1 MKKKVLFVALL
12 MGVAGALTAQNY
24 QIPNGDFE
32 LWDGNSNTSEPV
44 HWNSF
49 ASSDGTFA
57 GMASTPHHYR
67 RGGARPGSEGA
78 YYLTIYTKSI
88 LGIKANGN
96 MTTGRIHAGSMTA
109 SSSNNYNYTVRNNP
123 DFCLPFTA
131 TPDSIYM
138 WVSYYAANAASETSV
153 KAIIHG
159 DSDFQDP
166 NHNDNASLYCGKAVV
181 DFGRTTSSASEMGW
195 TLLKVP
201 FEYSGTADPAYMII
215 SLTTNKTPGG
225 GDAND
230 SLSID
235 DIVLVYSAWLNDIS
249 LDGNTIEGFSKGVM
263 DYDLG
268 LVESFDAIV
277 SGLGYQTEVADAAVE
292 RGVAYGRAGED
303 SLMVV
308 TLTVTAEDG
317 VTQRVYTVRASQHIE
332 SEEPPVDPP
341 VGLDVMEANV
351 LTVYPNP
358 ACSRVCVRSEE
369 EVLCL
374 ELMEVSGRI
383 VRVARGASELSLSG
397 IPQGNYVLRIVT
409 RNGVTARGVQV
420 VR

>member
-67 RGGARPGSEGA
+67 RGGSRPGSEGS

-277 SGLGYQTEVADAAVE
+277 LGLGYQTEVADAAVE

-358 ACSRVCVRSEE
+358 VCSRVCVRSEE

>member
-67 RGGARPGSEGA
+67 RGGSRPGSEGS

-201 FEYSGTADPAYMII
+201 FEYSGTTDPAYMII

-292 RGVAYGRAGED
+292 RGVAYGRAGDD

>member
-67 RGGARPGSEGA
+67 RGGSRPGSEGSC
-78 YYLTIYTKSI
+78 YLTIYTKSI

-96 MTTGRIHAGSMTA
+96 MTTGRIRAGSMTA

-268 LVESFDAIV
+268 LGESFDAIV

>member
-67 RGGARPGSEGA
+67 RGGSRPGSEGS

-268 LVESFDAIV
+268 QVESFDAIV